1 MLKKIVMMLV
11 VAGVCLTACTSKT
24 ENANKT
30 GNAISE
36 EDSTKKVD
44 TSKKEKEDPG
54 SFNLTKVGQAVPDFT
69 VTAVDGKTYQMSK
82 LKGKTVLLIFFSNTC
97 PGCLKELKEVEAT
110 IWPEFK
116 SRNIVFLA
124 MGRKNTTEEVNKFK
138 EKHGF
143 TMPMAPDPEKKIYN
157 LFFTKYIP
165 RNVLINK
172 EGKIIYQKQGY
183 EIEDAQIL
191 TSLIEQETK
200 K

>member
-1 MLKKIVMMLV
+1 MFV
-11 VAGVCLTACTSKT
+11 VAGVCLASCTSM
-24 ENANKT
+24 N
-30 GNAISE
+30 
-36 EDSTKKVD
+36 EDSSKKED
-44 TSKKEKEDPG
+44 TSKKTDTIKKEKEDPG

-69 VTAVDGKTYQMSK
+69 VTSIDGKTYQMSK
-82 LKGKTVLLIFFSNTC
+82 LRGKTVLLIFFSNTC
-97 PGCLKELKEVEAT
+97 PGCLTELKEVEST
-110 IWPEFK
+110 IWQEFK

-124 MGRKNTTEEVNKFK
+124 IGRKNSIEEVNKFK

-143 TMPMAPDPEKKIYN
+143 TLPMAPDPEKKIYN

-165 RNVLINK
+165 RNILIDK

-191 TSLIEQETK
+191 TSLIERETK